1 MTLHMPNPCPLWRA
15 LASAMLCI
23 ATQHAFAAAP
33 VTPAAPVT
41 YPAKPIRI
49 VVPFAPGGGTDIMA
63 RAIGVRYTEAWGQ
76 PVIVDNRAGGGGN
89 IGTDIVAKAPADG
102 HTLLFNTNATIVI
115 NPHLGK
121 ISFDPLKDFAPVT
134 QAAVLPFALLLHP
147 SVPAKSVAELLSL
160 IRAKPGE
167 FNYGSSGN
175 GGGAH
180 LAGESLRTMAKL
192 NMTHVPYKGAAPA
205 LVALIGGEVK
215 FMFVSILTATPL
227 IESGKVRVIGV
238 SSKKRSPALPNVP
251 AVAESPGLA
260 GFESDLWYGMLAPA
274 KTSPGIIDKL
284 YQETRRMLLLPEVR
298 NRFEP
303 SGTSIVG
310 NSPAE
315 FEKVIKDDFARW
327 GTVIK
332 AAGIKVE

>member
-1 MTLHMPNPCPLWRA
+1 MTGVQTCA
-15 LASAMLCI
+15 L
-23 ATQHAFAAAP
+23 
-33 VTPAAPVT
+33 
-41 YPAKPIRI
+41 PI
-49 VVPFAPGGGTDIMA
+49 
-63 RAIGVRYTEAWGQ
+63 
-76 PVIVDNRAGGGGN
+76 
-89 IGTDIVAKAPADG
+89 
-102 HTLLFNTNATIVI
+102 L
-115 NPHLGK
+115 
-121 ISFDPLKDFAPVT
+121 
-134 QAAVLPFALLLHP
+134 
-147 SVPAKSVAELLSL
+147 
-160 IRAKPGE
+160 
-167 FNYGSSGN
+167 
-175 GGGAH
+175 
-180 LAGESLRTMAKL
+180 
-192 NMTHVPYKGAAPA
+192 
-205 LVALIGGEVK
+205 
-215 FMFVSILTATPL
+215 
-227 IESGKVRVIGV
+227 IGV

-332 AAGIKVE
+332 AAGIKVIGQFKALSSATRAEKFTKDPTYTREKFRAANIAGVPVVVATSAGVPVLHGLELASRGELSKRSRQLTGCESSENTRISRTRLSALASAREGAIINEPRRCRFGYSTGCNCERRHVFIKAPHFDPWDRDTGYRSVPCVALQE